1 MKRFNLHTGP
11 LARDDDDPDGYH
23 GEYARL
29 GPAIGA
35 ARMAG
40 TLYVLPPGES
50 NCPYHYESDE
60 EWLIVLEGRATVRRP
75 EGEEELEAGDVVCFP
90 AGPAG
95 AHKIT
100 NRGEEPMRMLI
111 VSTRDMP
118 GIAVYPDSDKIGV
131 FTEDGR
137 DDIMV
142 RRESGVDYWDR
153 ET

>member
-60 EWLIVLEGRATVRRP
+60 EWLIVLEGRATVRHP

-100 NRGEEPMRMLI
+100 NRGEEPMRMLV

>member
-1 MKRFNLHTGP
+1 MQRFNLHTGP
-11 LARDDDDPDGYH
+11 LGRDDDDPDGYH
-23 GEYARL
+23 ADYARL
-29 GPAIGA
+29 APEIGA

-40 TLYVLPPGES
+40 TVYVVPPGQS

-60 EWLIVLEGRATVRRP
+60 EWLIVLEGRATVRHP
-75 EGEEELEAGDVVCFP
+75 DGEDELGPGDVVCFP

-111 VSTRDMP
+111 VSTRNMP
-118 GIAVYPDSDKIGV
+118 AIAVYPDSDKIGV
-131 FTEDGR
+131 FTEDRR
-137 DDIMV
+137 DNVMV
-142 RRESGVDYWDR
+142 RRESDVDYWDR